1 MSEKLPNIAL
11 PKQFVQIE
19 ELPKMG
25 SGKIDF
31 RKVTDL
37 VREIVQAKR

>member
-1 MSEKLPNIAL
+1 M
-11 PKQFVQIE
+11 E

-31 RKVTDL
+31 RQIT
-37 VREIVQAKR
+37 EITRAQLAGGNKKK